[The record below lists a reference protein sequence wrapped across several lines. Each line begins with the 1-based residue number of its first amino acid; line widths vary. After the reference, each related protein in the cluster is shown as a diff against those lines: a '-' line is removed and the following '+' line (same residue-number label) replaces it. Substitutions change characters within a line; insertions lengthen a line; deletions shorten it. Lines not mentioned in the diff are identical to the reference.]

1 MWWLGQKKLVVG
13 KEDQI
18 VFVADFCFCFCFYFI
33 LTCARLKGINI
44 KVEKLL
50 YTIRVTNTTQT
61 RALVVG

>member
-18 VFVADFCFCFCFYFI
+18 VFVAAFCFCFYFI

-44 KVEKLL
+44 KEEKLL